1 MVKFSQVPL
10 LNPQKSI
17 PKAVFRRSTNFMHKY
32 QVLKSKR
39 LHLLLVLLLLP
50 LCNSCTMTQ
59 LRTFTIPTDDTQA
72 FAEQL
77 FINGDF
83 ERAILEYEQIYE
95 TALSSEDRNQALYG
109 LACSQ
114 MMVARTDE
122 QLIEA
127 ISNLQKWDA
136 NKGTAPLS
144 ENRHLLV
151 LSLKQQR
158 ELLEEKNREKIAREA
173 EQISLIDGQ
182 KIEISQMM
190 STVEKLQNQ
199 IEALQN
205 QIEALEAIDENVQEK
220 RKSL

>member
-1 MVKFSQVPL
+1 
-10 LNPQKSI
+10 
-17 PKAVFRRSTNFMHKY
+17 
-32 QVLKSKR
+32 
-39 LHLLLVLLLLP
+39 
-50 LCNSCTMTQ
+50 
-59 LRTFTIPTDDTQA
+59 
-72 FAEQL
+72 
-77 FINGDF
+77 
-83 ERAILEYEQIYE
+83 
-95 TALSSEDRNQALYG
+95 
-109 LACSQ
+109 

>member
-1 MVKFSQVPL
+1 MK
-10 LNPQKSI
+10 
-17 PKAVFRRSTNFMHKY
+17 
-32 QVLKSKR
+32 
-39 LHLLLVLLLLP
+39 
-50 LCNSCTMTQ
+50 Q
-59 LRTFTIPTDDTQA
+59 LRTFTNPTDDTHA

-83 ERAILEYEQIYE
+83 ERAILEYKQIHE
-95 TALSSEDRNQALYG
+95 TALSSEDRNLALYG

-127 ISNLQKWDA
+127 IGNLQKWDA
-136 NKGTAPLS
+136 DKGTAPLR

-158 ELLEEKNREKIAREA
+158 ERIEEKNREKIAREA
-173 EQISLIDGQ
+173 EQISLIDDQ
-182 KIEISQMM
+182 KNKISLMM

-199 IEALQN
+199 IESLQN

>member
-1 MVKFSQVPL
+1 
-10 LNPQKSI
+10 
-17 PKAVFRRSTNFMHKY
+17 
-32 QVLKSKR
+32 
-39 LHLLLVLLLLP
+39 
-50 LCNSCTMTQ
+50 
-59 LRTFTIPTDDTQA
+59 
-72 FAEQL
+72 
-77 FINGDF
+77 
-83 ERAILEYEQIYE
+83 
-95 TALSSEDRNQALYG
+95 
-109 LACSQ
+109 
-114 MMVARTDE
+114 
-122 QLIEA
+122 
-127 ISNLQKWDA
+127 
-136 NKGTAPLS
+136 
-144 ENRHLLV
+144 V